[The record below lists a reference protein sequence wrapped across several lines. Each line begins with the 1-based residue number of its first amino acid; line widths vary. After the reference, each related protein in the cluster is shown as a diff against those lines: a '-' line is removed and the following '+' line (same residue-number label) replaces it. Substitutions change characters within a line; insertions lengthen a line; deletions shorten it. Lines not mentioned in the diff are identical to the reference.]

1 MIYEFALD
9 PGVMNSWASFRY
21 FYDNFGAE
29 KGRLI
34 SQFPSKWV
42 RMVYEACSTCQD
54 IEKKKI
60 EVKLENIKNKLV
72 RMSRAY
78 ESSLS
83 WLDNAE
89 YQHARVPFR
98 AIVSSS
104 TTRGTKGVL
113 IADDIDYATPLW
125 NIECGF
131 CVAREACKMANCV
144 QPMLSLCS
152 DVLFIDPHFNPDYIK
167 YRNTLSQFL
176 SQISE
181 NAKICRIEYHL
192 GDNLGGSHFRDQC
205 NQKIPPLI
213 PKGMEVKFIRWKQL
227 DEGEKLHPRYIL
239 TELGGVSIEVGLDE
253 GNLGETTDINL
264 LSEAIYTKRW
274 NDFQQATAAYQF
286 IDKLTVE
293 GVRQLSAE

>member
-9 PGVMNSWASFRY
+9 PGVMNNWASFRY

-34 SQFPSKWV
+34 SQFPSKWK
-42 RMVYEACSTCQD
+42 RIVYEACSTCRD

-60 EVKLENIKNKLV
+60 EEKLINIKNKLV

-78 ESSLS
+78 DSSLS

-89 YQHARVPFR
+89 FQHAQKPFR
-98 AIVSSS
+98 AIFSSS
-104 TTRGTKGVL
+104 NPRNNEDVL
-113 IADDIDYATPLW
+113 IADNIDDSTPLW
-125 NIECGF
+125 NIECGL
-131 CVAREACKMANCV
+131 CVAREACEMANCV

-152 DVLFIDPHFNPDYIK
+152 KVLFIDPHFNPDRLE
-167 YRNTLSQFL
+167 YRNTLRQFL
-176 SQISE
+176 VPISV
-181 NAKICRIEYHL
+181 NSKVSCVEYHL

-205 NQKIPPLI
+205 KQKIPPLI

-239 TELGGVSIEVGLDE
+239 TDLGGVSIEVGLDE
-253 GNLGETTDINL
+253 GNLGQTTDINL

-286 IDKLTVE
+286 IDELTVE